1 MRAIVIIVTP
11 EKGEEETAL
20 LEAFQAL
27 FLALPWE
34 GRIAARTAL
43 DRLIDE
49 ALAREEE
56 VSGADD

>member
-1 MRAIVIIVTP
+1 MRAAIVIINRM
-11 EKGEEETAL
+11 GEEETAVL